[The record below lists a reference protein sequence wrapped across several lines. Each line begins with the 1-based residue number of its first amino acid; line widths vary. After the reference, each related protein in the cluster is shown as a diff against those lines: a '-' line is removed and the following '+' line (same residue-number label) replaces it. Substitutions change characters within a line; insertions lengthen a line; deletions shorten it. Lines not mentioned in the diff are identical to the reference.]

1 MLLIQVTKDPKRTD
15 LAIAVNGVVLFRVE
29 YKYQHTPGCEAV
41 LETAKKQLI
50 ENTKWMKTLHNQ
62 TPFVFGIVTSQNCSR
77 IYTLCPV
84 KPEDEPTTSNVR
96 KVPTNR
102 NAMTLGLPR
111 RLQIIYN
118 SSYHGRLVNCLFGI
132 ESGY

>member
-1 MLLIQVTKDPKRTD
+1 MLLIQVRSSKRTD
-15 LAIAVNGVVLFRVE
+15 LGIAANGVVLVRVE
-29 YKYQHTPGCEAV
+29 YKSQKTPGCEAV
-41 LETAKKQLI
+41 LETAKQQLI
-50 ENTKWMKTLHNQ
+50 ENTNWMKALHNQ
-62 TPFVFGIVTSQNCSR
+62 APFVFGIVTAQTCSR

-84 KPEDEPTTSNVR
+84 DEPTTSNVR

-111 RLQIIYN
+111 RLEIIYN
-118 SSYHGRLVNCLFGI
+118 SSYHWRLVNCLFGI